1 MPSVVSYQQAHFH
14 GLADPFNSE
23 PPKSWRYLWDCVSF
37 QSRMSQILRDLEVGL
52 DEDLK
57 EVLRRRFP
65 LYSNHR
71 ILRQSVDARRS
82 AQIPYWIYSIEVFE
96 GEEKPSEQSF
106 DPEPIQWPKSRAKPI
121 IVGTGPAGLFAA
133 VRLLERG
140 IPSLILERGSVGEKR
155 ILKINRFWRFGELD
169 PNNNVCMGEG
179 GAGLYSDG
187 KLITRIKSPHI
198 PYVMDRLVRFGAPEE
213 IRWLSNPHVGSDKI
227 RRVIPKLRAFL
238 LAGGCEIHFDTPM
251 KELIL
256 EASAGGSGLS
266 AKTGTVT
273 SAGGKTANGAETVA
287 RTTRVIGV
295 RTTTGKEFFS
305 DHVVLATGHSA
316 EDILYTLHDQ
326 GVHMEGKSFA
336 LGLRIEHPQEAINKI
351 QYRKAWDHPSLG
363 AANYR
368 LADHD
373 DKTGIGVYSFCMCP
387 GGYVLSSGT
396 EHGGVV
402 ANGMSNYNRGSA
414 FANSAI
420 VISIDHPKRFGKDL
434 FGGLT
439 FRRSLETLAF
449 NAVKD
454 GVERNGLAEKMRH
467 AIPAQRVVD
476 FLNGKDGPALPTSS
490 PSGVL
495 PVRLDKILPP
505 DLTARMA
512 QSLEEFN
519 SKMKGFISDQAQFH
533 GVESRTSCPIRITRS
548 SSDLESV
555 SHAGLYP
562 AGEGAGYA
570 GGITSAACDGVRIAD
585 QIAVLVSSQASGVT
599 AKAQDNI

>member
-1 MPSVVSYQQAHFH
+1 
-14 GLADPFNSE
+14 
-23 PPKSWRYLWDCVSF
+23 
-37 QSRMSQILRDLEVGL
+37 MSQILRDLEVGL

-96 GEEKPSEQSF
+96 GDEKPSEQNF
-106 DPEPIQWPKSRAKPI
+106 DPDPIQWPKSRAKPI

-169 PNNNVCMGEG
+169 PDNNVCMGEG

-227 RRVIPKLRAFL
+227 RRVIPKLRSFL
-238 LAGGCEIHFDTPM
+238 LAGGCEMHFDTPM

-256 EASAGGSGLS
+256 EAAAGGSSSSGAS
-266 AKTGTVT
+266 NMAKNKSGDDGE
-273 SAGGKTANGAETVA
+273 AVA
-287 RTTRVIGV
+287 RTARVIGV

-316 EDILYTLHDQ
+316 EDILHTLHEQ

-439 FRRSLETLAF
+439 FRRSLETAAF
-449 NAVKD
+449 KAVQASVD
-454 GVERNGLAEKMRH
+454 RQGLPEKARH

-495 PVRLDKILPP
+495 PVRLDKILPA
-505 DLTARMA
+505 DLTKRMA

-548 SSDLESV
+548 SDDLESV

-585 QIAVLVSSQASGVT
+585 QIAVLVTSQASGVT
-599 AKAQDNI
+599 ARAQVKI